1 MSTTFPVQPFA
12 TRDFGIAGRSVGQH
26 LLTEQLTELIIQYM
40 KCNPGGDISLDSFDV
55 RADPEWLRVLAHR
68 QREPVAVLEAVIE
81 RFRAAGVTPGS
92 VESHLQDAGDRL
104 YAAAASGRVSWA
116 AEFGGDR
123 VVALIAAEVSALAS
137 HLVARAAG
145 IRAASIEALL
155 EEYSAVTVASSLG
168 VARQKVYELAK
179 GSVGTDFIK
188 TTPWSSK

>member
-1 MSTTFPVQPFA
+1 M
-12 TRDFGIAGRSVGQH
+12 GQH
-26 LLTEQLTELIIQYM
+26 LLTAQLTELIIQYM
-40 KCNPGGDISLDSFDV
+40 MCNPRGDITSDSIDV

>member
-1 MSTTFPVQPFA
+1 M
-12 TRDFGIAGRSVGQH
+12 GQR
-26 LLTEQLTELIIQYM
+26 LLTAQLTELIIQYM

-68 QREPVAVLEAVIE
+68 QREPVAVLGAVIE
-81 RFRAAGVTPGS
+81 RFGAAGVTPEI

-104 YAAAASGRVSWA
+104 YAAAASGRVSWSA
-116 AEFGGDR
+116 DFGGDHA
-123 VVALIAAEVSALAS
+123 VALIAAEVSALAS

-155 EEYSAVTVASSLG
+155 EEYSAITVASSLG

-179 GSVGTDFIK
+179 GSVGTDFMK
-188 TTPWSSK
+188 TTPWSPE